1 VLKKVVSRHLK
12 YFAFLILP
20 FALAPTAHGQ
30 EFPPLWPNAQE
41 IEEFLKEADVVDRK
55 DLGTGVTKPEK
66 VTLEWKGETRYAVF
80 KNIDKE
86 HDTYRGEVAAY
97 ELDKLLGMG
106 MVPPTVARRIGGRKG
121 CLQLWVTGK
130 TMEKL
135 EGIPEDV
142 ERWRRQ
148 VSMMWLFDDLIAN
161 IDRHLNN
168 AMVTPDGRLVL
179 IDNSKTFRG
188 YRKLLNDLNANGI
201 GTHAKFWGVPYDA
214 DRVRWPTSYRP
225 EVVERL
231 RSVSEKEIKNAIK
244 KYIWGYNQK
253 LVLKRRELI
262 LARLDGMETAESPT
276 N

>member
-1 VLKKVVSRHLK
+1 MWHLK
-12 YFAFLILP
+12 YFAFLFLV
-20 FALAPTAHGQ
+20 FVLAPMAHGQ

-41 IEEFLKEADVVDRK
+41 IEEFLKEAKVVDRK
-55 DLGTGVTKPEK
+55 ELGTGVTNPEK

-97 ELDKLLGMG
+97 ELDKLLQLG

-121 CLQLWVTGK
+121 CLQFWVTGT
-130 TMEKL
+130 TMDKL
-135 EGIPEDV
+135 EGIPGSAES
-142 ERWRRQ
+142 WRRQ
-148 VSMMWLFDDLIAN
+148 VSMMWFFDDLIAN

-168 AMVTPDGRLVL
+168 AMVTPEHRLVL
-179 IDNSKTFRG
+179 IDNSKTFRS
-188 YRKLLNDLNANGI
+188 YRKLLNDLNGNGI

-225 EVVERL
+225 DVVERL
-231 RSVSEKEIKNAIK
+231 RSVSDKEIKSVIK
-244 KYIWGYNQK
+244 KYIRGYNQK
-253 LVLKRRELI
+253 LVLKRRGLI
-262 LARLDGMETAESPT
+262 LARLDGMEMAEGST